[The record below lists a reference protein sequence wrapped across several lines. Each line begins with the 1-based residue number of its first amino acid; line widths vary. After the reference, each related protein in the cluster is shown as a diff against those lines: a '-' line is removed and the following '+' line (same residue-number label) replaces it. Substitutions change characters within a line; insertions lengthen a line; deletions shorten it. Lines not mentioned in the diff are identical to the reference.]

1 MGGINNTM
9 EKLKFMK
16 DFKYQNLD
24 DYKKSMETLGINK
37 ADFKNFILVI
47 LENTFILC
55 ETREVFSVQI
65 RQNQKVTIKEISSS
79 DWGKFKF
86 LVRDYFYKGGLCIN

>member
-16 DFKYQNLD
+16 DFNYKHLD

-47 LENTFILC
+47 INKKFILVQ
-55 ETREVFSVQI
+55 TMEVYSDI
-65 RQNQKVTIKEISSS
+65 RNCKEKHTVIEISSS
-79 DWGKFKF
+79 DWIEFKSMIEEHF
-86 LVRDYFYKGGLCIN
+86 NIRG